1 MKAVYPIILTPAE
14 RGYVVFVPDLDINTE
29 GEDLADAI
37 EMARDAI
44 GLWGITEED
53 AGRKIPQASGT
64 MPHPEEQEI
73 VTLVDI
79 DFAAYRRANDLRTVR
94 KNVTLPSWL
103 NDLAERNG
111 VNFSQVLQES
121 LKERLHVATGERIR
135 YRAVE
140 NAAFWLP
147 GIFLLK
153 RLKKVSKTR

>member
-14 RGYVVFVPDLDINTE
+14 RGYVVFDTDLDINTE

-37 EMARDAI
+37 EMARGAI
-44 GLWGITEED
+44 GLRGITEED
-53 AGRKIPQASGT
+53 AGREIPQASGA
-64 MPHPEEQEI
+64 MPRPEEQEI

-121 LKERLHVATGERIR
+121 LKERLHVSNRRKNKI
-135 YRAVE
+135 
-140 NAAFWLP
+140 P
-147 GIFLLK
+147 G
-153 RLKKVSKTR
+153 S

>member
-1 MKAVYPIILTPAE
+1 MLSLSLTWISIQREKTLRMPLKWP
-14 RGYVVFVPDLDINTE
+14 GTPLVFWAL
-29 GEDLADAI
+29 
-37 EMARDAI
+37 
-44 GLWGITEED
+44 
-53 AGRKIPQASGT
+53 RKRTQASGT

-121 LKERLHVATGERIR
+121 LKERLHVSNR
-135 YRAVE
+135 
-140 NAAFWLP
+140 
-147 GIFLLK
+147 
-153 RLKKVSKTR
+153 

>member
-1 MKAVYPIILTPAE
+1 MLSLSLTWISTQREKTLRMPLKWP
-14 RGYVVFVPDLDINTE
+14 GTPF
-29 GEDLADAI
+29 
-37 EMARDAI
+37 

-121 LKERLHVATGERIR
+121 LKERLHVSNR
-135 YRAVE
+135 
-140 NAAFWLP
+140 
-147 GIFLLK
+147 
-153 RLKKVSKTR
+153 

>member
-64 MPHPEEQEI
+64 MPRPGR
-73 VTLVDI
+73 TGDR
-79 DFAAYRRANDLRTVR
+79 DAGGYRLCGHT
-94 KNVTLPSWL
+94 
-103 NDLAERNG
+103 
-111 VNFSQVLQES
+111 
-121 LKERLHVATGERIR
+121 
-135 YRAVE
+135 AVPMTC
-140 NAAFWLP
+140 AQC
-147 GIFLLK
+147 G
-153 RLKKVSKTR
+153 KT